1 VVTASLIAY
10 AVLVAF
16 FLTVLRAAGMADR
29 IHRSVLNRGRAPRAR
44 RERPQYSRPRR
55 VVDLSTTLKR

>member
-16 FLTVLRAAGMADR
+16 FLTILRAASVADR
-29 IHRSVLNRGRAPRAR
+29 IHRSVLYRGRASGAR
-44 RERPQYSRPRR
+44 PERLQYARPRR
-55 VVDLSTTLKR
+55 VVAFPQR